1 MSELITITNITANT
15 PVDIYYCDS
24 TSGSCV
30 FVSTV
35 ATFPYQF
42 SVPPPYDE
50 SNILIKIIDTQ
61 GCVYGEFVPITPTPT
76 PSITASNTPTP
87 TNTVTPTK
95 TTTPTSTQTPTTTTT
110 PTNSPTNTPTPS
122 TTPAIVG
129 HNYGLNGFTSS
140 DSAANCLS
148 GPCFDKPSL
157 AQIYT
162 YISQAYDVPV
172 IGAIVYQYSF
182 GGVLYGPYNG
192 NNLWIITTWITGT
205 YAIQIS
211 SDGVILD
218 FIVCE
223 IYPTPTPTL
232 TPTSTTTPNSTS
244 TPTPTTTPT
253 PNTTATASSTATP
266 TETPTQ
272 TPTNTQTP
280 TPSVTENLTPTATET
295 QTPTPT
301 ETPTQTP
308 TQTSTNT
315 QTPTQTPTNTQT
327 PTQTPSPTKPSCKCY
342 TVDNPTINT
351 LDYQYYLCDG
361 SGPYTNSLGGPSL
374 TYHCSQVAPTA
385 IDPGLIISGGLITCT
400 NDLDCSSEPSQ
411 TPTNTQT
418 PTPSIT
424 PPTCNCYQIT
434 NGSAINTATPI
445 GVDCNLNP
453 FPTIAPSATIFVCAY
468 STPGQAPGEFII
480 VTLLGDCSVCNLP
493 TQTPTTTPS
502 ETPTQTPT
510 NTETPTLTPSPD
522 TSQTPTPTETPT
534 QTPSPTPTETKPCVG
549 YTLGSNSGIASIE
562 WFGCDGSY
570 NTQSFTGSFAICTDG
585 SGYTVTGGSVNVE
598 SGPYPC

>member
-87 TNTVTPTK
+87 TNTVTPT
-95 TTTPTSTQTPTTTTT
+95 TTTTSTSTQTPTTTTT

-148 GPCFDKPSL
+148 GPCFDTPSL

-192 NNLWIITTWITGT
+192 NNLWILTTWITGT

-223 IYPTPTPTL
+223 IYPTQTPTI
-232 TPTSTTTPNSTS
+232 TPTSTSTPNSTS
-244 TPTPTTTPT
+244 TPTPT
-253 PNTTATASSTATP
+253 N

-272 TPTNTQTP
+272 TPTNTETPTQTPTNTETP

-295 QTPTPT
+295 QT
-301 ETPTQTP
+301 QTP
-308 TQTSTNT
+308 TNT

-327 PTQTPSPTKPSCKCY
+327 PTQTP
-342 TVDNPTINT
+342 
-351 LDYQYYLCDG
+351 
-361 SGPYTNSLGGPSL
+361 
-374 TYHCSQVAPTA
+374 
-385 IDPGLIISGGLITCT
+385 
-400 NDLDCSSEPSQ
+400 
-411 TPTNTQT
+411 TNTQT
-418 PTPSIT
+418 PT
-424 PPTCNCYQIT
+424 
-434 NGSAINTATPI
+434 
-445 GVDCNLNP
+445 
-453 FPTIAPSATIFVCAY
+453 
-468 STPGQAPGEFII
+468 
-480 VTLLGDCSVCNLP
+480 
-493 TQTPTTTPS
+493 QTPTITP
-502 ETPTQTPT
+502 E
-510 NTETPTLTPSPD
+510 
-522 TSQTPTPTETPT
+522 PTPTSTPNYSYYNAT
-534 QTPSPTPTETKPCVG
+534 QYLNCVQNSAPGAFVLRVPQDIDSGTWWCGDDGFQYQFDSNISPDPPSYDVTATSNATPSAC
-549 YTLGSNSGIASIE
+549 LNLS
-562 WFGCDGSY
+562 C
-570 NTQSFTGSFAICTDG
+570 
-585 SGYTVTGGSVNVE
+585 
-598 SGPYPC
+598 

>member
-253 PNTTATASSTATP
+253 PNTTVTPSSTATP

-308 TQTSTNT
+308 TNT
-315 QTPTQTPTNTQT
+315 QTPTTTETLTPTPTQTPTNTQT
-327 PTQTPSPTKPSCKCY
+327 PTTTE
-342 TVDNPTINT
+342 T
-351 LDYQYYLCDG
+351 L
-361 SGPYTNSLGGPSL
+361 
-374 TYHCSQVAPTA
+374 
-385 IDPGLIISGGLITCT
+385 
-400 NDLDCSSEPSQ
+400 
-411 TPTNTQT
+411 T
-418 PTPSIT
+418 PTPSTT

-445 GVDCNLNP
+445 GIDCNLNP

-468 STPGQAPGEFII
+468 STPGQAPGEFIN

-502 ETPTQTPT
+502 ETATQTPT